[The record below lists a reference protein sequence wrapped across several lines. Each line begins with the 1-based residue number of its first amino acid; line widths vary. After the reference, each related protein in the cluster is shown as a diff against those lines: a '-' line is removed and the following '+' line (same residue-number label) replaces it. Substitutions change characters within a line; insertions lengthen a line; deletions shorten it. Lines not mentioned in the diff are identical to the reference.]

1 MSQVLLYCRTK
12 AKEPLA
18 EQTVT
23 QLAEQLYLAGHQV
36 DITHSLNIPRL
47 ILNTYQTVHLV
58 IESHPLTINE
68 TFHLALC
75 NALQKNTLVSLLNS
89 NLHLPQASWL
99 RACRPDAI
107 SVSQTNHLKYYRSV
121 SGAKF
126 IMPAWPRCETA
137 TRPSAFKHKAFIV
150 PIVEKMDEV
159 FDYPTDEV
167 IYFDG
172 HVLLKDYSALQLRK
186 KWTDLVNRKKISA
199 QAHLLLSDAKVN
211 EVLNDG
217 QLTVILSQS
226 NRTHTNFTE
235 WLGRTLNKKHLI
247 VLNENQS
254 TGFSGHWT
262 SGQNCLV
269 VTPTE
274 TFQNI
279 QFQLENKN
287 FQCSACRPIELYDG
301 IVNELSRLY
310 SKLSQQKTT
319 LLTSRSAK
327 L

>member
-1 MSQVLLYCRTK
+1 MSQVLLYSRTK
-12 AKEPLA
+12 AQEPLA

-23 QLAEQLYLAGHQV
+23 QLAEQLYVVGHQV

-47 ILNTYQTVHLV
+47 ILNSYQTIHLV
-58 IESHPLTINE
+58 IESHPLTLNE
-68 TFHLALC
+68 IFHLTLC
-75 NALQKNTLVSLLNS
+75 KALQKNTLVSVLNS
-89 NLHLPQASWL
+89 NLHLNQTSWL
-99 RACRPDAI
+99 KACKPDAI
-107 SVSQTNHLKYYRSV
+107 SVSQTNHLKYYRAV
-121 SGAKF
+121 TGNKF
-126 IMPAWPRCETA
+126 IMPAWPRCETTA
-137 TRPSAFKHKAFIV
+137 RPSIFKHKAFFV
-150 PIVEKMDEV
+150 PLVEKIDEV

-172 HVLLKDYSALQLRK
+172 RVLLQEFSALQLRK
-186 KWTDLVNRKKISA
+186 KWTDLANRKKISA
-199 QAHLLLSDAKVN
+199 QAHLLLSEAKLN
-211 EVLNDG
+211 ELLNEG
-217 QLTVILSQS
+217 QLTIILSQAERS
-226 NRTHTNFTE
+226 HTSFTD
-235 WLGRTLNKKHLI
+235 WLGHSLNKKNLI
-247 VLNENQS
+247 VLNENQG
-254 TGFSGHWT
+254 TGFSQHWT

-269 VTPTE
+269 VPATE

-287 FQCSACRPIELYDG
+287 FQCSSCRPIELYDG